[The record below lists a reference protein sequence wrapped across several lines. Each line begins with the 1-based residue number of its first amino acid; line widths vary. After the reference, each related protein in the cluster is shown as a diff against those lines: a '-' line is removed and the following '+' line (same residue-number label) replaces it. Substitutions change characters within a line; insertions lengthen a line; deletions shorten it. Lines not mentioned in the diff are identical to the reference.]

1 MEFKISWNQVKGLA
15 EAYRKH
21 PEKCMRTLQLTGEVI
36 AEDLEDKAKKNI
48 KWTNRTYQARDSI
61 KGSCETT
68 ATNVT
73 VKLEGEAYEDET
85 KTKEYFQYLELYH
98 RKKYAILEP
107 TIKDNRQEAINRY
120 ANALKS
126 VDLDT

>member
-1 MEFKISWNQVKGLA
+1 MKFKIGWNQVKGLA
-15 EAYRKH
+15 DAYRKH
-21 PEKCMRTLQLTGEVI
+21 PEKCMRTLQVAGETI
-36 AEDLEDKAKKNI
+36 ALDLEGKAKKNI

-61 KGSCETT
+61 AGSCETT

-73 VKLEGEAYEDET
+73 IKLEGEAHDE
-85 KTKEYFQYLELYH
+85 KDREYFQYLEFAK

-107 TIKDNRQEAINRY
+107 TIKDNKQEAINRY

-126 VDLDT
+126 VDLDI

>member
-1 MEFKISWNQVKGLA
+1 MKFKISWNQVKGLA
-15 EAYRKH
+15 DAYRKH
-21 PEKCMRTLQLTGEVI
+21 PEKCMRTLQITGETI
-36 AEDLEDKAKKNI
+36 AEDLEGKAKKNI

-61 KGSCETT
+61 AGSCETT

-73 VKLEGEAYEDET
+73 IKLEGEAHDD
-85 KTKEYFQYLELYH
+85 KDREYFQYLEFAK

-126 VDLDT
+126 VDLDI